1 MLQDYAEAVSWYRKA
16 ADQGDADAQYN
27 LGSVYRDGEGVPRDY
42 AEALKWFRKAAVQGD
57 ARAQASLGMMYTI
70 GSGVPQ
76 DYVLALMWSN
86 LAASQE
92 NEGAT
97 SLRELVAGKMTPEQ
111 IVEAEKLA
119 REWRPK

>member
-111 IVEAEKLA
+111 MVEAEKLA

>member
-1 MLQDYAEAVSWYRKA
+1 MLQVYAEAVSWYRIA

-27 LGSVYRDGEGVPRDY
+27 LGTMYRDGEGVPRDY

-57 ARAQASLGMMYTI
+57 ARAQASLGIMYTI

-92 NEGAT
+92 NEGAI
-97 SLRELVAGKMTPEQ
+97 SLRELVASKMTPEQ
-111 IVEAEKLA
+111 ITEAEILA